1 MKKFTN
7 IVRNSKI
14 QDWSHGL
21 QWDKDFS
28 LNINQNHIE
37 DGLWDKAGIFMHS
50 MPFQNVKA
58 LLIGFS
64 ESDLYMVRTHLKN
77 IGVKLIA
84 FMPTLR
90 HIEHIPPIKDIF
102 THVFINFDA
111 FEDVETG
118 VDALLNARG
127 RGAHVVIILCSK
139 EVSGDDLDI
148 NRILICDAT
157 LRLPLTDQRL
167 RQGLVSANANNQGF
181 HTALNED
188 MSATQ

>member
-1 MKKFTN
+1 MEN
-7 IVRNSKI
+7 CRNTVQNDKI
-14 QDWSHGL
+14 QSWNHGL
-21 QWDKDFS
+21 QWSKEYA
-28 LNINQNHIE
+28 LNIHEDHIE
-37 DGLWDKAGIFMHS
+37 DGLWDKAGSFMHS
-50 MPFQNVKA
+50 MPFENVKA

-64 ESDLYMVRTHLKN
+64 ESDLYMVRSHLKN

-90 HIEHIPPIKDIF
+90 HVDRIPPIKDIF

-127 RGAHVVIILCSK
+127 KEANVVIILCSK

-157 LRLPLTDQRL
+157 LRLPLTDKRL
-167 RQGLVSANANNQGF
+167 RQGLISANANNQEL
-181 HTALNED
+181 HAALNED
-188 MSATQ
+188 MSAT